1 MLIYLIM
8 KTLSI
13 ILVAMLTMSVSFI
26 SSTFNFNAKVHG
38 QTVDLDITSSTLTD
52 PFGGEKIGTL
62 SINPSNNTTTINA
75 IINQQPG
82 EGNVYEGWLV
92 DEGGSGYELSL
103 GRVGENGTLNFQQDM
118 VNPYT
123 YSQFIITEEP
133 ENDAD
138 PGSADAKGGA
148 ELQSPFGQ

>member
-1 MLIYLIM
+1 MLLPTYAQQI
-8 KTLSI
+8 
-13 ILVAMLTMSVSFI
+13 
-26 SSTFNFNAKVHG
+26 
-38 QTVDLDITSSTLTD
+38 QLDIKASTLTD
-52 PFGGEKIGTL
+52 PFGGEQIGTL
-62 SINPSNNTTTINA
+62 FIGPNNDTTTINA

-82 EGNVYEGWLV
+82 EGKVYEAWLV
-92 DEGGSGYELSL
+92 DEGGSDYELSL
-103 GRVGENGTLNFQQDM
+103 GRVGENGTLNIQQSM